1 MSASPVP
8 SPALQSFSLSRVR
21 AMPYHGLIMFLGQIL
36 LLVLVPLF
44 DDGKQATPLP
54 LALTATVL
62 ALVTLVML
70 GYRRISLMLGVIGA
84 ITFLWAIRNGE
95 ASMQS
100 RAPAITALVAT
111 YCAAVYL
118 SLDYAFTVD
127 MRVSQRILC
136 GAAGFV
142 MLGFI
147 FTAAHGIVA
156 QFELGTYLLA
166 TESEGDRL
174 PRWNDFLWLSFST
187 LTTAGFSDM
196 SPVGSWPSAVAALE
210 GLCGILYPATLI
222 ARITSMP
229 VSGDSEKCCW

>member
-1 MSASPVP
+1 MNESPLPAS
-8 SPALQSFSLSRVR
+8 ALQSLSLSRLK
-21 AMPYHGLIMFLGQIL
+21 AMPYHGLVIFLGQIL
-36 LLVLVPLF
+36 LLVIVPLL

-62 ALVTLVML
+62 ALLTLVML
-70 GYRRISLMLGVIGA
+70 GYRRLSLMLGVIGA
-84 ITFLWAIRNGE
+84 LAFLWALRFGE

-100 RAPAITALVAT
+100 RAPAIAALVAT

-156 QFELGTYLLA
+156 KFELGTYLLP
-166 TESEGDRL
+166 TEFEGDRL
-174 PRWNDFLWLSFST
+174 PRWADLRWFSFST

-196 SPVGSWPSAVAALE
+196 SPVGSWPCAAATLE

-222 ARITSMP
+222 ARIAAIP
-229 VSGDSEKCCW
+229 ASGESERSCW

>member
-1 MSASPVP
+1 MSESPVP
-8 SPALQSFSLSRVR
+8 VSIQQSVWLHRVK
-21 AMPYHGLIMFLGQIL
+21 ATPYHGLMIFLAQIL

-44 DDGKQATPLP
+44 DDGEQATPLP

-70 GYRRISLMLGVIGA
+70 GYRGLSLMLGVIGA
-84 ITFLWAIRNGE
+84 IAFLWALRFGE

-100 RAPAITALVAT
+100 RAPAIAALVAT

-156 QFELGTYLLA
+156 KFELGTYLLT
-166 TESEGDRL
+166 TEFEGDRL
-174 PRWNDFLWLSFST
+174 PRWADFLWFSFST
-187 LTTAGFSDM
+187 LTTAGISDM
-196 SPVGSWPSAVAALE
+196 TPVGSWPCAVATLE

-222 ARITSMP
+222 ARITAMP
-229 VSGDSEKCCW
+229 ASGESEKCCW